1 MPGEDMQEAASILPL
16 GVEGLGYAPEGLL
29 LLEGIS
35 FAVPRGGITTV
46 LGPNGAGKSLLLR
59 LCHGLLTPDA
69 GWIRWSRD
77 NGATSGRKRHAMVF
91 QRPVMLR
98 RSAWAN
104 LDHALAAA
112 GYSAGARQERIS
124 AALSRFG
131 LAGLAG
137 QPARLLSG
145 GEQQRLAIARAW
157 ALEPEVIFLD
167 EPCSQLDPGATR
179 KIEEMLVAL
188 EGDGVTLIM
197 ATHDLGQARRLSRHV
212 LFLNRGRLAESGPA
226 EAFFAAPRT
235 PEARAFLAGDLLW

>member
-1 MPGEDMQEAASILPL
+1 MRDLTSILPL
-16 GVEGLGYAPEGLL
+16 AVCDLGFASDGKS

-35 FAVPRGGITTV
+35 FEVPRGGITTV

-59 LCHGLLTPDA
+59 LCHGLLTPAA
-69 GWIRWSRD
+69 GKVAWALD
-77 NGATSGRKRHAMVF
+77 GGATAGRKRHAMVF

-98 RSAWAN
+98 RSVWAN
-104 LDHALAAA
+104 LDHALGAA
-112 GYSAGARQERIS
+112 GYPTGARQERIS

-131 LAGLAG
+131 LAGLAER
-137 QPARLLSG
+137 PARLLSG

-188 EGDGVTLIM
+188 ESDGVTLIM

-226 EAFFAAPRT
+226 ETFFVEPET